1 MRFSFQGILFFLL
14 LFTVNACTIYREV
27 PIEVLRPREMT
38 VGEGSDVVFL
48 YRNFKYENDTLQN
61 YYREDYDLKKD
72 EKNDGLNI
80 DSLLSI
86 KALIT
91 LASELED
98 KDVVNKTTVMPVN
111 TMPHITGQKLAPLPK
126 ELVQKIGSDSDS
138 QKLISL
144 ETLSWFF
151 SRFTDKSDA
160 GESVEVI
167 LAGIWALYD
176 VHSGAIEKHEAMV
189 DTLFWQRRNEDGE
202 RIQLPPRVTSLELA
216 TEVYAG
222 NFAKK
227 FTTSWE
233 TVQRLM
239 IIPPVQEFS
248 LAAEYAAENKWE
260 EALELWQR
268 YTPERYGRLSVS
280 ARYNTALS
288 YEMLNDIDQAVQ
300 WIDQAHLQALIYRNK
315 DELRLVQNYKE
326 ILAKRNEE
334 IRNLI
339 QLNNE

>member
-1 MRFSFQGILFFLL
+1 MRLSFPRILSLL
-14 LFTVNACTIYREV
+14 LLYTLNACTIYREV
-27 PIEVLRPREMT
+27 AIEVLRPRELS
-38 VGEGSDVVFL
+38 VGQGSDVVFL

-61 YYREDYDLKKD
+61 YYRDDYDLRKD
-72 EKNDGLNI
+72 KKNDGLNI
-80 DSLLSI
+80 DSLVSI
-86 KALIT
+86 KALFT
-91 LASELED
+91 LASELQD
-98 KDVVNKTTVMPVN
+98 KDVVNGITVMPFN
-111 TMPHITGQKLAPLPK
+111 TLPRITGQKLAPLPK
-126 ELVQKIGSDSDS
+126 ELVQMIGSESAS

-151 SRFTDKSDA
+151 SRFTENSDA

-216 TEVYAG
+216 TEVYAI

-233 TVQRLM
+233 TVQRLL

-248 LAAEYAAENKWE
+248 LAAAYAGENKWE

-268 YTPERYGRLSVS
+268 YAPERYGRLSVS

-288 YEMLNDIDQAVQ
+288 YEMLNEIDQAVQ
-300 WIDQAHLQALIYRNK
+300 WIDQALIQARIYRNK
-315 DELRLVQNYKE
+315 SELKLVQNYKE

>member
-1 MRFSFQGILFFLL
+1 MRLSFPRILSLL
-14 LFTVNACTIYREV
+14 LLYTLNACTVYREV
-27 PIEVLRPREMT
+27 PIEVLRPREIS
-38 VGEGSDVVFL
+38 VDQGSDVVLL

-61 YYREDYDLKKD
+61 YYRDDYDLRKD
-72 EKNDGLNI
+72 IKNDGLNI
-80 DSLLSI
+80 DSLVSI

-98 KDVVNKTTVMPVN
+98 KDVVNNTTVMPVN
-111 TMPHITGQKLAPLPK
+111 ALPRITGQKLAPLPK
-126 ELVQKIGSDSDS
+126 ELVQSIGSRTGS

-144 ETLSWFF
+144 ETLTYFF
-151 SRFTDKSDA
+151 SRFSDKSDA

-176 VHSGAIEKHEAMV
+176 VSSGAIEKHEAMV

-233 TVQRLM
+233 IVQRLL

-268 YTPERYGRLSVS
+268 FTPERYGRLSVS
-280 ARYNTALS
+280 ARYNAALS
-288 YEMLNDIDQAVQ
+288 YEMLNETDQAVQ
-300 WIDQAHLQALIYRNK
+300 WIDQALLQARIYRNK

-326 ILAKRNEE
+326 ILTKRSKE